1 MIKALSLILIIGSFL
16 LVEILLIIFISW
28 FTIIDPIIRLIM

>member
-1 MIKALSLILIIGSFL
+1 MIKALSLVLIIGSFL
-16 LVEILLIIFISW
+16 LVEMLLIIFISW